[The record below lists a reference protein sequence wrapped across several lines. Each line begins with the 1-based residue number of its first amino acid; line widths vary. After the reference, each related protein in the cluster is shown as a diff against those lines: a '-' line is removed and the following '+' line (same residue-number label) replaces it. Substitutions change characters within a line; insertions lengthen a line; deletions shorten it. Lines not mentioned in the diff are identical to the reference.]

1 MGPVNPKS
9 IIGEGSA
16 FAPEQI
22 DGLLNQLAEP
32 FPPELVAWRVTATTR
47 DRRGNRGQ
55 VVAYADQRAYTD
67 RLNNI
72 FTPLGWTRE
81 YTVQTVQNFER
92 PQRNESGA
100 KDSSIAAKVMVT
112 CRVTIFGM
120 GTHSGTGEE
129 WATDEN
135 ALTRAEAQA
144 FKRACSCFGL
154 GRYFYDLPRTWV
166 DLDDQRRPLEHPRL
180 PDWALP
186 KQTEPGRNGTS
197 GNGTAAKLDSAKNGK
212 LRQNGKDSLYR
223 NELLAA
229 VRKFS
234 EEIGYSLSREA
245 LRRMAG
251 TEDLDHVQDLAKLSG
266 AMERMQDVARGV
278 ARLKSAREVVGDD
291 QYRRLCIELDL
302 PSDSIDDI
310 PTREVLRTLV
320 TRMEELRDAIEKR
333 DEEVVRGD
341 QREGAPPESI
351 DDLKARLLVQARRTS
366 AAVRKSVGDVV
377 QAASNG
383 TLRFADVGRLTESQR
398 QTAELTLQELERMVG

>member
-129 WATDEN
+129 WATDKN

-197 GNGTAAKLDSAKNGK
+197 GNGTAAKSDSAKNGK
-212 LRQNGKDSLYR
+212 LRQNGRDSLYR

-251 TEDLDHVQDLAKLSG
+251 TEDLDRVQDLAKLSG

-278 ARLKSAREVVGDD
+278 AHLKSAREVLGDD
-291 QYRRLCIELDL
+291 QYRHLCTRPGFAERRRQDQH
-302 PSDSIDDI
+302 PDSGG
-310 PTREVLRTLV
+310 PENAGGPHGEVAGWSC
-320 TRMEELRDAIEKR
+320 EEESRRRKR
-333 DEEVVRGD
+333 RS
-341 QREGAPPESI
+341 EGGRFAGI
-351 DDLKARLLVQARRTS
+351 ARRLESTP
-366 AAVRKSVGDVV
+366 VGAS
-377 QAASNG
+377 QAD
-383 TLRFADVGRLTESQR
+383 LRPRVARALGMWFRR
-398 QTAELTLQELERMVG
+398 QAMEHCALAMSDG